1 MTFSQFSQCM
11 SYLQLHI
18 SADETSIIKK
28 RFGDSK
34 GFNYISFLAEIQ
46 PSEKLEDKYQERMT
60 QLVLQ
65 KTATLSTRERSSVNV
80 EQVLDRMKSKVSSFN
95 ICLFMLRKCIVYLI
109 IIASHWSVDSST
121 WRYLLTLYYEIFMQ
135 CYIFCI

>member
-1 MTFSQFSQCM
+1 M

-18 SADETSIIKK
+18 TADETSVIKK

-65 KTATLSTRERSSVNV
+65 KAATLSTRERPSVNV
-80 EQVLDRMKSKVSSFN
+80 EQVLDRMKSKVSHFN
-95 ICLFMLRKCIVYLI
+95 ICVFMYVNVLF
-109 IIASHWSVDSST
+109 T
-121 WRYLLTLYYEIFMQ
+121 
-135 CYIFCI
+135 